1 MHQPSAPRRS
11 FAETVTAAPDVSE
24 AQAAEIAAEVFG
36 LAREGLEA
44 TSLGSQTD
52 ANFRLRPGPGAAP
65 LLLKVANPSTSLA
78 ELEAQSAAADAV
90 RASPGDVATPRTHP
104 ALTGERVGTAVVDGT
119 GLPVRL
125 LDFLEGSTLSGP
137 GYLAPSVV
145 ARLGT
150 LAARSVQALA
160 AFAHP
165 GADRDLEWDLRNAR
179 YLVDDLLPFADAAT
193 GASLRAAMDTV
204 WPVVEGL
211 DPGLRRQVVHGDIT
225 DDNVVARL
233 DDAGRLQPFGVI
245 DFGDVMHSWRIAEL
259 AVTCSSVLHHSD
271 ATVLSVLPAVTAF
284 HALLPLEPAEVDALW
299 PLVVARAA
307 TLVASAHHAAA
318 IDPGNE
324 YTAANAAH
332 EHRILEVATS
342 VPAPVVTAA
351 LRAALGLPAPGSLA
365 LGLRAPGFLAPS
377 LPVPAATS
385 PLLPGLVGRPLATL
399 DLSTTSPA
407 LARGRFLDP
416 DAERALAAATSAAE
430 APAVATRFGERR
442 LTRTRLD
449 DPHAPTAALGV
460 ELHLAEPQAVHAPWA
475 GTVTVD
481 GDRMLLR
488 TPTATLELTGLTP
501 SALGPAGATP
511 AAPAAVTAGDLLGSV
526 ATHLAIRVLHPDAD
540 PATTP
545 WFATAELAEAWGALV
560 GDPTSLLPD
569 AAARASVGPHEVDGL
584 LARRERSL
592 AEVQEHYY
600 AHPPQIERGWR
611 HHLVDTQ
618 AHAYLDMVNN
628 VASVG
633 HAHPRIA
640 DAVSAQLELL
650 NTNSRFN
657 YASIVEFSE
666 RLAGLLPDPLD
677 TVFLVNSGSEAVD
690 LALRIAW
697 ARAGQQHT
705 VALREAYHG
714 WTFASDA
721 VSTSVA
727 DNPGALESRPPWIH
741 ALDTPNSYRGR
752 HRGTDA
758 ARYAPEAVARIEQL
772 ARDGRAPAAFIAEPF
787 YGNAGGLP
795 LPDGYLRAIYPAVR
809 AAGGLCIADEVQVG
823 YGRLGEHFWGFEQQG
838 VVPDIVTVAKAAGN
852 GHPLGAVVTT
862 REIAD
867 AYRSQGYF
875 FSSAGGSP
883 VSSVV
888 GLAVLDIIRDEGL
901 QENARVVGAH
911 LKARLQ
917 ALGERHALIGAVHG
931 LGLYLGVEFVRD
943 RVTLE
948 PAPLETAAVCERM
961 LTRGIIVQPTSDR
974 QNVLK
979 IKPPLTLTTADA
991 DRFADELDRVLTTG
1005 W

>member
-11 FAETVTAAPDVSE
+11 FAETVTAAPAVSE

-36 LAREGLEA
+36 LAREGLEV

-52 ANFRLRPGPGAAP
+52 ANFRLRPAPSAAP

-104 ALTGERVGTAVVDGT
+104 ALTGERVGTAVVDGA

-165 GADRDLEWDLRNAR
+165 GTDRDLEWDLRNAR
-179 YLVDDLLPFADAAT
+179 HLVDDLLPFADAAT
-193 GASLRAAMDTV
+193 ARSLRASMDAV
-204 WPVVEGL
+204 WPVVERL
-211 DPGLRRQVVHGDIT
+211 DPGLRRQVIHGDIT
-225 DDNVVARL
+225 DDNVVAQR
-233 DDAGRLQPFGVI
+233 DEAGRLQPFGII

-284 HALLPLEPAEVDALW
+284 HALVPLEAAEVDALW

-342 VPAPVVTAA
+342 VPAPVFTAA
-351 LRAALGLPAPGSLA
+351 LRAALGLPAPA
-365 LGLRAPGFLAPS
+365 LS
-377 LPVPAATS
+377 VPAAAS

-416 DAERALAAATSAAE
+416 DAERTLAVEALAGGALSRGVLGGGVLTGGVAA
-430 APAVATRFGERR
+430 AVLRFGERR

-460 ELHLAEPQAVHAPWA
+460 ELHLAEPQPVHAPWP
-475 GTVTVD
+475 GDVTVD
-481 GDRMLLR
+481 GERMLLR

-501 SALGPAGATP
+501 
-511 AAPAAVTAGDLLGSV
+511 AAPTAVTAGELLGT
-526 ATHLAIRVLHPDAD
+526 ATTHLTIRVLHPAAD
-540 PATTP
+540 PVITP
-545 WFATAELAEAWGALV
+545 SFATPELAEAWGTLV
-560 GDPTSLLPD
+560 GNPTSLLPD
-569 AAARASVGPHEVDGL
+569 APPRASATPHGGEGL
-584 LARRERSL
+584 LARREQSL

-611 HHLVDTQ
+611 HHLVDTE
-618 AHAYLDMVNN
+618 ARAYLDMVNN

-697 ARAGQQHT
+697 ARAGHQHT

-752 HRGTDA
+752 HRGADA
-758 ARYAPEAVARIEQL
+758 ARYAPEAVALIEEL
-772 ARDGRAPAAFIAEPF
+772 ASDGHAPAAFIAEPF

-795 LPDGYLRAIYPAVR
+795 LPDGYLRAVYPAVR
-809 AAGGLCIADEVQVG
+809 AAGGLCVADEVQVG

-852 GHPLGAVVTT
+852 GHPLGAVITT
-862 REIAD
+862 RAIAD

-888 GLAVLDIIRDEGL
+888 GLAVLEIIRDEGL
-901 QENARVVGAH
+901 QENARAVGAH

-917 ALGERHALIGAVHG
+917 ALGERHALIGGVHG

-979 IKPPLTLTTADA
+979 IKPPLTLTVADA
-991 DRFADELDRVLTTG
+991 DRFADELDHVLTTG